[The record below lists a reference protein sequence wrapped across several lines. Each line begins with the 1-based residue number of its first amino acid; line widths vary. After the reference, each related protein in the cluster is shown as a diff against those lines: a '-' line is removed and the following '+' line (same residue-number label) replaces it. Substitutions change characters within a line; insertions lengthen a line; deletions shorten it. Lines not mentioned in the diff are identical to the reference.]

1 MCLRNL
7 LEPVF
12 SDIGVIALVPDDW
25 DALWHPRHQVISRL
39 SHFFPTVWLE
49 PASPWR
55 EFWRNPKAAHTEPAA
70 VFRNLTLYRSGAWPP
85 AFYRPGWL
93 ARFSF
98 RDRLQRARKLL
109 LRQNCKKIILYI
121 WRPTFAP
128 SLDLVPHDLSCYHID
143 DEYSFSSKDG
153 PNSDEEI
160 ALLRRVDQVF
170 IHSRMLLEKKGAI
183 NSETSYAPNGV
194 DYEAYAKPVPEPAD
208 LAAIP
213 HPRIGYTGFLKKQLD
228 WELLLS
234 LSGRHANWSFIF
246 VGPQHQHPEMR
257 PFIEQLSKRRNV
269 HFLGAKPTEILAG
282 YPQHFDVS
290 IMPYRLDGYTRYIYP
305 LKLHEYLA
313 AGPPVVGAQVPA
325 LEEFSDVIALPRN
338 EQEWSVA
345 LSEALGP
352 EANSGQRRAARQA
365 VARQYDWDFI
375 VYELAETL
383 ASRIRHRQLSRLDQP
398 SDAHRRGTQ
407 GRDSTALA
415 STL

>member
-1 MCLRNL
+1 
-7 LEPVF
+7 
-12 SDIGVIALVPDDW
+12 
-25 DALWHPRHQVISRL
+25 
-39 SHFFPTVWLE
+39 
-49 PASPWR
+49 
-55 EFWRNPKAAHTEPAA
+55 
-70 VFRNLTLYRSGAWPP
+70 
-85 AFYRPGWL
+85 
-93 ARFSF
+93 
-98 RDRLQRARKLL
+98 
-109 LRQNCKKIILYI
+109 
-121 WRPTFAP
+121 
-128 SLDLVPHDLSCYHID
+128 
-143 DEYSFSSKDG
+143 
-153 PNSDEEI
+153 
-160 ALLRRVDQVF
+160 
-170 IHSRMLLEKKGAI
+170 MLLEKKGAI